1 MFRWLG
7 TNLRTFLLA
16 FALALAV
23 WVSAVS
29 SADPDQTS
37 QFPNPIRIEFIG
49 QDPGLVTMG
58 DIPQSVELT
67 LRAPKS
73 VWEKLTGQEDAV
85 RVVADLT
92 GLAAGSHT
100 VRVQVQIGVQPVR
113 VLSATP
119 ETFDLFLEPL
129 VTRTLPIELSVLGD
143 PATGYRSGD
152 VTLDPL
158 NVLVSGPESIVNR
171 VAHVTATLDLTGA
184 RLGVNTSIRLTAAD
198 AQGAALTGLSLHPE
212 SVQVTLPVVQL
223 GGYRDLA
230 VKVVT
235 YGRPAS
241 GYRLTSIS
249 PTPAVVTVF
258 SEDPA
263 LINALPGYLE
273 TSALDLSGASADIEK
288 RLALILPPGVSVVGD
303 PTVLVQISIS
313 PIQSSLTLTNRT
325 IVTSNLGN
333 GLQVRIAP
341 ERVDVILTGPLPALN
356 ALSLTDLRVVLDL
369 KGLGP
374 GTYHLTPQVELS
386 IQGIVVESILPGT
399 VEVVISYNT
408 TPTP

>member
-73 VWEKLTGQEDAV
+73 VWEKLTGQEDTV